1 MYTAIDYDNNILYE
15 DINIDIVVENAN
27 KITSNYTLVFKDANG
42 ELIPLSS
49 IA

>member
-1 MYTAIDYDNNILYE
+1 MYIAIDYDNNTLYQ
-15 DINIDIVVENAN
+15 DIDVDKVVENAN
-27 KITSNYTLVFKDANG
+27 KITFNYTLVFKDANG